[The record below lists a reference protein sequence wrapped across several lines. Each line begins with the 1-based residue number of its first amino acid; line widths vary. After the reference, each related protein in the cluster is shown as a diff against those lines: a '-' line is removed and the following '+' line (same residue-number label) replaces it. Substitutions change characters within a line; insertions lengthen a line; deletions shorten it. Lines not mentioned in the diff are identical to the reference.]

1 MKNIKPR
8 MKYQS
13 ISLTEE
19 FIADIKD
26 HIIDNRQYK
35 SIADFTRAAI
45 REKMKID
52 IEIRDMERKGKGTF
66 YDYDLDKQMIYKQ
79 GKWMVDVSKS
89 KKIKNKN
96 IDKTVEGKNPIE
108 DKLDQILQLL
118 VNGKDKKVVKNGF
131 RG

>member
-19 FIADIKD
+19 FIAEIKE
-26 HIIDNRQYK
+26 HIIDDRHYK
-35 SIADFTRAAI
+35 SIADFTRSAI

-66 YDYDLDKQMIYKQ
+66 YDYDVDEQMIFKQ
-79 GKWMVDVSKS
+79 GRWKVDVSKS
-89 KKIKNKN
+89 KKKKNKN
-96 IDKTVEGKNPIE
+96 IDETDKETNPIE

-118 VNGKDKKVVKNGF
+118 VNGKNKKVEKNNF

>member
-19 FIADIKD
+19 FIAEIKE
-26 HIIDNRQYK
+26 HIIDDRHYK

-52 IEIRDMERKGKGTF
+52 IEIRDMKRKGKGTF
-66 YDYDLDKQMIYKQ
+66 YDYDLDEQMIFKH
-79 GKWMVDVSKS
+79 GKWMRVVPNP
-89 KKIKNKN
+89 KKKKNKN
-96 IDKTVEGKNPIE
+96 IDETDKETNPIE
-108 DKLDQILQLL
+108 DKLDQILTLL
-118 VNGKDKKVVKNGF
+118 VNGKNKKIEKNGF